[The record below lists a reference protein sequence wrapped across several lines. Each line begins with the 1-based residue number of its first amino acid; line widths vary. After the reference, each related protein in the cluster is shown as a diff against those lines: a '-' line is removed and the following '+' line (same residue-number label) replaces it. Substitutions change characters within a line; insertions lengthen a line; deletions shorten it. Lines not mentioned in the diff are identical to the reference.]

1 MQLQK
6 DIHLHTSCWL
16 YTTGS
21 LVTIGPSNTATA
33 TNIDNDEESVISM
46 ICDYEPIGLTYVL
59 QWSRNQGGRGATGPP
74 TPNNQAPCYSI

>member
-1 MQLQK
+1 MQLQNEF
-6 DIHLHTSCWL
+6 HLHTSRWL

-33 TNIDNDEESVISM
+33 TNIDNGGESVISM

-59 QWSRNQGGRGATGPP
+59 ATNLPIFFL
-74 TPNNQAPCYSI
+74 CYEQ